1 MWVESGRQ
9 MRQSD
14 HNDENPFP
22 LSLMTTYNPPVVGAD
37 EENMG
42 LRNQEAH
49 IDRSGRNEL
58 GR

>member
-22 LSLMTTYNPPVVGAD
+22 LSLVTTNNPRLQIQTKKIWPS
-37 EENMG
+37 EIKRLTET
-42 LRNQEAH
+42 E
-49 IDRSGRNEL
+49 
-58 GR
+58 